1 VKAQAK
7 QWAERIDARSL
18 RERLLI
24 FGMAALAVV
33 MLVTSLALDPLHAK
47 RKVLLQQ
54 VAEQQSRVAAAQTQI
69 QTLIAARSAD
79 PDAANRSRLTDLKS
93 RIGQSEEKLASFQ
106 QGLVSSDRMTEVLKD
121 LLSRNRGVKLV
132 SLRTL
137 PVTTLADEAGK
148 PVPAQKEPAKEGQ
161 PIDPRNAI
169 YKHGVEVTVEGSY
182 GDLLGYV
189 AELESMQWQVFWGGA
204 ALSVQ
209 TYPVSR
215 LTLTLYTMSL
225 EKTWLSV

>member
-1 VKAQAK
+1 MKAQWK
-7 QWAERIDARSL
+7 QWAERIDARGL

-24 FGMAALAVV
+24 FAMAALAVV
-33 MLVTSLALDPLHAK
+33 MLVTALALDPLQAR
-47 RKVLLQQ
+47 RKALLQQ
-54 VAEQQSRVAAAQTQI
+54 TAEQQARVAAAQSQI
-69 QTLIAARSAD
+69 RTLVAAHSAD
-79 PDAANRSRLTDLKS
+79 PDAANRSRLAELDM
-93 RIGQSEEKLASFQ
+93 RVAQADARLASLQ
-106 QGLVSSDRMTEVLKD
+106 KGMVSSGRMTEVLRD
-121 LLSRNRGVKLV
+121 ILSRNRGVKLV

-137 PVTTLADEAGK
+137 PVTTLADEAAK
-148 PVPAQKEPAKEGQ
+148 PGATPAPAKEGA
-161 PIDPRNAI
+161 PLDPKAAI

-182 GDLLGYV
+182 ADLLAYV
-189 AELESMQWQVFWGGA
+189 TELEAMQWQVFWGGA